1 MPAIGV
7 AATCRDRH
15 TWGTPGKRVG
25 SKEPPGASSM
35 TRAGWTGRL
44 PGGLVSAWYSPGAV
58 SSSPKD
64 KTQAGGG
71 VGSDRVRRRRLADS
85 HLTSPM
91 AIQRWTTSLL
101 VYRQSYDGS
110 KRISPKWT

>member
-1 MPAIGV
+1 MIVEKGSE
-7 AATCRDRH
+7 AAE
-15 TWGTPGKRVG
+15 TPGRFLG
-25 SKEPPGASSM
+25 SGREGRT

-44 PGGLVSAWYSPGAV
+44 PGGLVSAWYSPGRRLELTQWNSV
-58 SSSPKD
+58 
-64 KTQAGGG
+64 QAGGG

-101 VYRQSYDGS
+101 VYEESYDGS
-110 KRISPKWT
+110 KRFSPIWT